1 MIEKGKTVIAFF
13 CGPIFNLA
21 YILVRSIFFFDKIM
35 KSFVVRNVPRDQ
47 KFKNI
52 LTLSSHEPFAVRN
65 LRQITKSITIG
76 ILECLL
82 YILVTHS

>member
-1 MIEKGKTVIAFF
+1 
-13 CGPIFNLA
+13 
-21 YILVRSIFFFDKIM
+21 M
-35 KSFVVRNVPRDQ
+35 KSFVVRNVPKDQ